1 MALAVLSWIMAIPL
15 LGFITGLRMMTPV
28 TVLCWFAWLGYLPVD
43 GTWAFW
49 VGKLPTAV
57 IFTLLA
63 AIEFYVDK
71 RARPSNRVT
80 PWFLAARLIIAG
92 LIGAIVAAALN
103 GAGFEGVFLTVA
115 CALAGASCTHLLRRE
130 VVQWTGTK
138 NWHIAVV
145 EDVFAVGC
153 AILAMGIITG

>member
-15 LGFITGLRMMTPV
+15 LGFVTGLRMMTPMA
-28 TVLCWFAWLGYLPVD
+28 VLCWFAWLGYLPVD

-49 VGKLPTAV
+49 AAKLPTAL
-57 IFTLLA
+57 IFSALA
-63 AIEFYVDK
+63 ALEFFVDK
-71 RARPSNRVT
+71 RSKRLNRMA
-80 PWFLAARLIIAG
+80 PWFLAARLVIAG
-92 LIGAIVAAALN
+92 LLGAIVAAALN

-115 CALAGASCTHLLRRE
+115 CALAGASCSHLFRRE
-130 VVQWTGTK
+130 IVQWTGGK
-138 NWHIAVV
+138 SWYIAVV